1 MFQGMTL
8 QRQMFSAFLF
18 MGLIVLIVALIGW
31 SGTSRLTRHIKTMG
45 DNAMPSAIALL
56 RIDTGQSEIQSAER
70 GLLNTRL
77 EREQR
82 DALAAAIEKAQQEVN
97 TNFEAYEALP
107 RSPEEDRLYKSF
119 LRNWERWQQTSEE
132 FRQLN
137 TEFERSRTIN
147 PFKTQIDLL
156 TQGRENSPE
165 FASATAVNRLAEQMV
180 DQTLIQKEPA
190 YNAVKTSLDELINFN
205 QNLGLGARKLAVQDV
220 TQITFW
226 VLVGIL
232 IGPLTAILFGIY
244 FSNTIA
250 RPLGKKITGV
260 VAVAEKISEGDLTS
274 QVELTSERDE
284 IGKLLV
290 AFHTMTQNLNSLIR
304 QVQQSGIQITTSTT
318 QIAASGKEL
327 EAAITE
333 QLASTNEVVATARE
347 IATNSE
353 ELVRT
358 MDEVTDLSQ
367 STANAAS
374 QGQKDLI
381 RMQSTMRQL
390 VEATTSISA
399 KLSVI
404 SEKANNINSIVIT
417 ITKVAD
423 QTNLLSLNAA
433 IEAEKARE
441 YGLGFAVVA
450 REIRRLADQTAVATL
465 DIESMVKEMQSAVS
479 TGVMEMDKFTKEV
492 QRGVEDVGNIGFQL
506 GQIIEQVQ
514 SLTPSF
520 ELVGQSMDTQSQS
533 AQQISEAMIQLREAS
548 LQTADALRETNNAL
562 EQLND
567 AAQNLRQETSS
578 FKVSNQIVDRR
589 F

>member
-8 QRQMFSAFLF
+8 PRQMFSAFLF
-18 MGLIVLIVALIGW
+18 MGLIVLIIALIGW
-31 SGTSRLTRHIKTMG
+31 SGTSRLTRHIQTIG
-45 DNAMPSAIALL
+45 DNAMPSAITLL
-56 RIDTGQSEIQSAER
+56 RIDTGQTEIQSAER

-82 DALAAAIEKAQQEVN
+82 DALTAAIEKAQQEVN

-107 RSPEEDRLYKSF
+107 RSSEEDRLYKSF

-147 PFKTQIDLL
+147 PLKTQIDLL
-156 TQGRENSPE
+156 TQERENSPE
-165 FASATAVNRLAEQMV
+165 FAAAAAASQLAERMV
-180 DQTLIQKEPA
+180 DQTIIQKESA
-190 YNAVKTSLDELINFN
+190 YNAVKASLDELINLN
-205 QNLGLGARKLAVQDV
+205 QNLGIRARKAAFQDV

-226 VLVGIL
+226 VILGIL
-232 IGPLTAILFGIY
+232 IGPLTAILFGSY
-244 FSNTIA
+244 FSHTIA

-260 VAVAEKISEGDLTS
+260 VEVAEKISEGDLTS

-327 EAAITE
+327 EAAVTE

-347 IATNSE
+347 IAINSD
-353 ELVRT
+353 ELVKT

-381 RMQSTMRQL
+381 RMQSTMRKL
-390 VEATTSISA
+390 AESTTSISA
-399 KLSVI
+399 KLGVI

-492 QRGVEDVGNIGFQL
+492 QRGVEDVGNIGSQL

-520 ELVGQSMDTQSQS
+520 ELVGQGMDTQSQS

>member
-8 QRQMFSAFLF
+8 KRQLFSAFLF
-18 MGLIVLIVALIGW
+18 MGLIVLVIALIGW
-31 SGTSRLTRHIKTMG
+31 SGTSRLTRHIQTIG

-56 RIDTGQSEIQSAER
+56 HIDTGQTEIQSAER

-77 EREQR
+77 DREQR
-82 DALAAAIEKAQQEVN
+82 DALATAIETAQQQVN

-107 RSPEEDRLYKSF
+107 RSSEEDRLYKSF

-137 TEFERSRTIN
+137 TEFERSRTVS
-147 PFKTQIDLL
+147 PFKTQINLL

-165 FASATAVNRLAEQMV
+165 FAAAAAASQLVDRMV

-190 YNAVKTSLDELINFN
+190 YNAVKASLDELINLN
-205 QNLGLGARKLAVQDV
+205 QNLGIRARKLAFQDV
-220 TQITFW
+220 SQITFW
-226 VLVGIL
+226 VILGIL

-260 VAVAEKISEGDLTS
+260 VEVAERISEGDLTS
-274 QVELTSERDE
+274 QVELASERDE
-284 IGKLLV
+284 IGKLLA
-290 AFHTMTQNLNSLIR
+290 AFHVMTQNLNSLIR

-347 IATNSE
+347 IAINSD
-353 ELVRT
+353 ELVKT

-374 QGQKDLI
+374 RGQKDLI
-381 RMQSTMRQL
+381 RMQSTMRKL
-390 VEATTSISA
+390 AEATTSISA
-399 KLSVI
+399 RLGVI
-404 SEKANNINSIVIT
+404 SEKANNINSIVST

-492 QRGVEDVGNIGFQL
+492 QRGVEDVGNIGSQL

-514 SLTPSF
+514 SLTPRF
-520 ELVGQSMDTQSQS
+520 ELVGQGMNTQSQS

-562 EQLND
+562 EQLDD

-578 FKVSNQIVDRR
+578 FKVSNQMI
-589 F
+589 